1 MTHALVLV
9 ARNTKSA
16 VVEFDFPQMNKD
28 NEQATQKETTL
39 VVLQELQQA

>member
-9 ARNTKSA
+9 EINTKSA
-16 VVEFDFPQMNKD
+16 VFEFDFPYINKD

-39 VVLQELQQA
+39 VVL